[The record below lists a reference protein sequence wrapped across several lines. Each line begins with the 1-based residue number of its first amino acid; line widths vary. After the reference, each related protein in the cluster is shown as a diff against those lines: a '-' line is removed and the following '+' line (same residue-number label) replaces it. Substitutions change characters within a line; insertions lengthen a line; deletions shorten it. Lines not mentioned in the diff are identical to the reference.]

1 MNIRDVYKRFK
12 ENYRTEV
19 GGINIYPGFDRD
31 LNILLAAL
39 NYLDEENPVQVD
51 CSWRPPYGEDD

>member
-12 ENYRTEV
+12 ENYRTET

-31 LNILLAAL
+31 LNILLAAFSHF
-39 NYLDEENPVQVD
+39 DEESPQID